1 MVVTEYQGGNE
12 TYTTE
17 TRQEGGRTSKVFGL
31 LDMRYLKGIP
41 GLLKAFEAG
50 LSLIGYIC
58 VETSIQCLSGIT
70 TYGFFKFVTLLAL
83 ITTLI
88 LWAVLLLQIHT
99 RILKCDC
106 FDWPFIEICY
116 YGFIIVLYFFADVFL
131 GIHACTIGH
140 KAGDA
145 FGWFAWVAFCI
156 DFLFCFYHWR
166 QERKRPQTEAVDT
179 PSEPRY

>member
-41 GLLKAFEAG
+41 GLLKAFEAVSHVIQHRRIVVEGLRPCVVGESTMG

-140 KAGDA
+140 KAGDVS
-145 FGWFAWVAFCI
+145 GHV
-156 DFLFCFYHWR
+156 LH
-166 QERKRPQTEAVDT
+166 
-179 PSEPRY
+179 